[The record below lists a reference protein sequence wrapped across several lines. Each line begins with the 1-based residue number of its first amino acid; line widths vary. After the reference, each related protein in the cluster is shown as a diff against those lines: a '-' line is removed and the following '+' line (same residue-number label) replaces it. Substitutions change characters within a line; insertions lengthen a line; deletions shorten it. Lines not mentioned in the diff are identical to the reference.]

1 MTDRTLPWWL
11 HLMMVGSALS
21 QIYFGLTLII
31 NPAASSHLWPWKLTP
46 LDARLLGASSLVA
59 VPLSLL
65 AALANRW
72 STARIP
78 SVMQL
83 AYRVM
88 QLVAGFIHI
97 NRFNFDRAITWNYF
111 GGGAMMM
118 VAFASV
124 LIFHNSLGK
133 PVSSEPAWIHS
144 GTPLTLSGIARNVIM
159 VFAILYLALGCI
171 FFVLGSDASPFW
183 FEATGQL
190 TPLTARLFASP
201 TMGLVLALWLI
212 TRARAWSDVLIPSV
226 GMTTFGL
233 SGLTA
238 LILGRS
244 AFAPPTLIGYF
255 TAATPVLLFLIG
267 LFLLSQGRR
276 GQAPKPIPVM
286 PSG

>member
-1 MTDRTLPWWL
+1 MKDRTLPWWL

-21 QIYFGLTLII
+21 QIYFGLTLVI
-31 NPAASSHLWPWKLTP
+31 NPSASNHLWPWKLTP

-65 AALANRW
+65 ASFANRW

-88 QLVAGFIHI
+88 QLIAGLLHLNKFH
-97 NRFNFDRAITWNYF
+97 FNHLITWNYF
-111 GGGAMMM
+111 GGGALMMI
-118 VAFASV
+118 AFASV

-133 PVSSEPAWIHS
+133 QTSSEPAWVRLGS
-144 GTPLTLSGIARNVIM
+144 PLALGRIARSVILL
-159 VFAILYLALGCI
+159 FAALYLALGCI
-171 FFVLGSDASPFW
+171 FFFLGSGASPLW
-183 FEATGQL
+183 FETTGKL
-190 TPLTARLFASP
+190 TPLTAQLFSSP

-212 TRARAWSDVLIPSV
+212 TRARNWSEVLIPAT
-226 GMTTFGL
+226 GMVTFGL

-238 LILGRS
+238 LILARS
-244 AFAPPTLIGYF
+244 AFAPPTLLGYF

-267 LFLLSQGRR
+267 LFLLSQGGR
-276 GQAPKPIPVM
+276 GQRTA
-286 PSG
+286 SG